1 MGVGFLGRRGKP
13 SGYLLGLFA
22 AAGTPF
28 RASLGGENNL
38 AIHGIDG
45 AQEEQPRKAGTWQQQ
60 REQTPGPLDAT
71 TEKTFLIPV
80 HICQNTLHQKRPA
93 HGRC

>member
-1 MGVGFLGRRGKP
+1 MGIGFLGCRGKP

-22 AAGTPF
+22 AAGT
-28 RASLGGENNL
+28 
-38 AIHGIDG
+38 
-45 AQEEQPRKAGTWQQQ
+45 WQQQ
-60 REQTPGPLDAT
+60 REQTPGPLDPT
-71 TEKTFLIPV
+71 TEKAFIIPV